1 MFYRDRRRTG
11 KKLLLLPII
20 YIYRIKVIWNKLC
33 MFMDAYHKCMTTII
47 VMRKDILRQNRLH
60 FVNPLLSSLEYFI
73 YMLFILL
80 VIEERI
86 K

>member
-1 MFYRDRRRTG
+1 
-11 KKLLLLPII
+11 
-20 YIYRIKVIWNKLC
+20 
-33 MFMDAYHKCMTTII
+33 MDAQRKCMTTITA
-47 VMRKDILRQNRLH
+47 MRKHILRQNRLH